1 MKGIWLR
8 RLIYLIVV
16 MGTASF
22 AFYQYKYSQEQEEKE
37 EKKDL
42 VFSSLEPNQ
51 VQSIFIRKVV
61 EDIHLIRTED
71 GWNMESSIEDMAD
84 RDLTGDWLS
93 SLFSE
98 KARIIKEKGVD
109 WAEYGLDRNTKSIVI
124 TTKSNEKLKLSI
136 SNYSAFDGSFYIKK
150 EEKLLLGGTAWASL
164 TGKKGDYF
172 RSYKLLNIGKKHP
185 KSLSYQSKAF
195 SVSLNWENNKWEWKD
210 KNPVFPLSQS
220 DLESYW
226 SSFSNINFERDT
238 YPDTKKYREEFY
250 LHNPAI
256 ELQLEFED
264 NKKWSVKISPEIKGK
279 FYVLPSTRQYIF
291 ALNKEQMD
299 NLLLTNKKIRDHR
312 HPFQFKKDHVHF
324 VELKGYG
331 LEVEAEKEEKKWK
344 LLHGEINKEIMDKIM
359 PKSVVIKNE
368 KDQKQKEDKKE
379 EPTDK
384 DKEKEAQKKLK
395 ESELHNILN
404 RIRTLFAREYFDS
417 EKSFTK
423 TAQLILK
430 NKEKNILLNL
440 EFSDPFER
448 AADKKNKHSGDEK
461 IKMIYVKSSAGK
473 EIMTIRFDDLKFIF
487 SRDLLQID

>member
-16 MGTASF
+16 VGTASF

-51 VQSIFIRKVV
+51 VQSIFIQKAAG
-61 EDIHLIRTED
+61 DIHLTRIAN
-71 GWNMESSIEDMAD
+71 GWNMESPIKDMAD

-98 KARIIKEKGVD
+98 KTRVIKEEGVD
-109 WAEYGLDRNTKSIVI
+109 WAEYGLDQNTKSIEI
-124 TTKSNEKLKLSI
+124 TIKSNEKLKLNI

-164 TGKKGDYF
+164 TSKEGDYF

-195 SVSLNWENNKWEWKD
+195 SASLNWENNKWEWEKE
-210 KNPVFPLSQS
+210 NSLFPLFQS
-220 DLESYW
+220 ELESYW
-226 SSFSNINFERDT
+226 SSLSNINFERDT
-238 YPDTKKYREEFY
+238 YPNIKKYREEFN

-256 ELQLEFED
+256 ELQLEFKE
-264 NKKWSVKISPEIKGK
+264 NKKWSIKISSEIKGK
-279 FYVLPSTRQYIF
+279 FYALPSTRNYIF
-291 ALNKEQMD
+291 ILNKEERN
-299 NLLLTNKKIRDHR
+299 NLLLTSKKIRDHR
-312 HPFQFKKDHVHF
+312 HSFQFKKDQVHF

-331 LEVEAEKEEKKWK
+331 LEVEVKKEEKEWK
-344 LLHGEINKEIMDKIM
+344 LLHGEINEKIMDKIM

-368 KDQKQKEDKKE
+368 KDQKKNEDKKE
-379 EPTDK
+379 ESTDK
-384 DKEKEAQKKLK
+384 DKDKNAQKKLK
-395 ESELHNILN
+395 ESELQNILN
-404 RIRTLFAREYFDS
+404 RIRTLYAREYFDS

-423 TAQLILK
+423 TALLVLK
-430 NKEKNILLNL
+430 NKDKNILLNL
-440 EFSDPFER
+440 EFSDPFEWV
-448 AADKKNKHSGDEK
+448 ADKKNKHFRDEK

-473 EIMTIRFDDLKFIF
+473 EVMAIQFDALQFIF
-487 SRDLLQID
+487 SRELLQID